1 MRLRLIKKA
10 SVLLLL
16 STMVF
21 CSCQEEFPQDDLIEG
36 KWKLESVVNDV
47 NALDCEKQAYF
58 EYTKYVYNSDERKL
72 LKVNYCD
79 IPEDIPEEE
88 KQPIVVENYYSIYLD
103 TLIIIDEK
111 RDTKKYVIEHI
122 DKESMTLI
130 DKYNNP
136 TNYVRVKE

>member
-1 MRLRLIKKA
+1 MKLRLIKKT

-16 STMVF
+16 SAMVF

-58 EYTKYVYNSDERKL
+58 EYTKYVYNSDDRKL

-88 KQPIVVENYYSIYLD
+88 KQPIVVENYYSIVED
-103 TLIIIDEK
+103 TLVIIDEK

-122 DKESMTLI
+122 NKETMTLI

>member
-1 MRLRLIKKA
+1 
-10 SVLLLL
+10 
-16 STMVF
+16 VF

-36 KWKLESVVNDV
+36 KWKLESVVNDP
-47 NALDCEKQAYF
+47 NALECEKQAYF
-58 EYTKYVYNSDERKL
+58 EYTKYVYDEAERKL

-79 IPEDIPEEE
+79 IPEDAEIKE
-88 KQPIVVENYYSIYLD
+88 PIVVENYYSIVAD
-103 TLIIIDEK
+103 TLVIIDEK

-122 DKESMTLI
+122 NNETMTLV

>member
-1 MRLRLIKKA
+1 MKSLRWIKKTHLF
-10 SVLLLL
+10 LLIGLF
-16 STMVF
+16 F

-36 KWKLESVVNDV
+36 KWKLESVVNDE
-47 NALDCEKQAYF
+47 NALECEKQAYF
-58 EYTKYVYNSDERKL
+58 EYTKYVYNSGDRKL

-88 KQPIVVENYYSIYLD
+88 REPIVIENYYSIELD

-122 DKESMTLI
+122 DKETMTLI
-130 DKYNNP
+130 DKYNTP
-136 TNYVRVKE
+136 INYVRVKE